1 VNAARSDA
9 IVFYGA
15 TGDLAYKQIFPALYA
30 LARHDRLD
38 IPVIGV
44 ADAGWELPS
53 LQARA
58 RDSVLAHGAIDEKAF
73 ARLASLLRYVDGDYR
88 DGATFTALRRELG
101 DARRPLHYLAIPP
114 KLFPTVVDHLAASRC
129 AEGAR
134 IVVEKPFGHDLASA
148 RALNRT
154 LHDVFP
160 EESIF
165 RIDHYLGK
173 EAVQNLFYFRFA
185 NAFLEPLWN
194 RTHVESVQITM
205 SESFGVGGR
214 GSFYDGVGAIRDV
227 IQNHMLQVAALL
239 TMEPPTGDGYDE
251 VRAAKAQVLR
261 SARPLDPAQ
270 VVRGQ
275 YDGYCDEPGVTA
287 DSAVE
292 TFAALRLEFDT
303 WRWADVPFLIRAGK
317 KLPTTAAEVVV
328 DFREP
333 PLDVFR
339 ESVTGRRNS
348 VRFRLSPEIVIALQ
362 ARTKAPGE
370 TMRGEQVELTVRH
383 HPAELL
389 PAPYERLLGD
399 ALEGDPSLFARQDT
413 VEAAWRIVEPALDGA
428 VPVRRYRPGTW
439 GPRQATRLAPGGWHD
454 PAPGSAEGDPVV
466 RPGDHGVAVV
476 APSPGEASR

>member
-1 VNAARSDA
+1 MNAARSDA

-30 LARHDRLD
+30 LAQHERLD

-44 ADAGWELPS
+44 ASAGWDLPS

-58 RDSVLAHGAIDEKAF
+58 RDSLLAHGPIDETVF
-73 ARLASLLRYVDGDYR
+73 ARLASLLRYIGGDYR
-88 DGATFTALRRELG
+88 DAATFTALRRELG

-114 KLFPTVVDHLAASRC
+114 ELFPTVVDHLAASRC

-134 IVVEKPFGHDLASA
+134 IVVEKPFGRDLASA

-154 LHDVFP
+154 LHNVFP
-160 EESIF
+160 ERSIF

-205 SESFGVGGR
+205 SESFGVEGR

-227 IQNHMLQVAALL
+227 IQNHMLQVGALL
-239 TMEPPTGDGYDE
+239 AMEPPTGDGHDE
-251 VRAAKAQVLR
+251 IRAAKAQVLR
-261 SARPLDPAQ
+261 AARPVDPAQ

-275 YDGYCDEPGVTA
+275 YHGYRDESGVTA

-303 WRWADVPFLIRAGK
+303 WRFAGVPFLIRAGK

-333 PLDVFR
+333 PLDIFR
-339 ESVTGRRNS
+339 ESVTGSRNS
-348 VRFRLSPEIVIALQ
+348 VRFRLSPEIV
-362 ARTKAPGE
+362 
-370 TMRGEQVELTVRH
+370 
-383 HPAELL
+383 
-389 PAPYERLLGD
+389 
-399 ALEGDPSLFARQDT
+399 
-413 VEAAWRIVEPALDGA
+413 
-428 VPVRRYRPGTW
+428 
-439 GPRQATRLAPGGWHD
+439 
-454 PAPGSAEGDPVV
+454 
-466 RPGDHGVAVV
+466 
-476 APSPGEASR
+476 

>member
-1 VNAARSDA
+1 MSARRSDA

-30 LARHDRLD
+30 LAQHDRLD

-44 ADAGWELPS
+44 AKAGWELPS

-58 RDSVLAHGAIDEKAF
+58 RESVLAHGALDETVF
-73 ARLASLLRYVDGDYR
+73 ARFASLLRYVDGDYR
-88 DGATFTALRRELG
+88 DAATFMALRREL
-101 DARRPLHYLAIPP
+101 DDSCRPLHYLAVPP
-114 KLFPTVVDHLAASRC
+114 ELFPTIVDHLAGSGC

-194 RTHVESVQITM
+194 RNEVESVQITM
-205 SESFGVGGR
+205 SESFGVEGR

-239 TMEPPTGDGYDE
+239 AMEPPTGDGYDE
-251 VRAAKAQVLR
+251 LRAAKAQVLR
-261 SARPLDPAQ
+261 AARPLDPAH

-275 YDGYCDEPGVTA
+275 YHGYRDEPGVTA

-303 WRWADVPFLIRAGK
+303 WRWAGVPFLIRAGK
-317 KLPTTAAEVVV
+317 KLPTTAVEVVV
-328 DFREP
+328 DFRGP
-333 PLDVFR
+333 PLDIFR
-339 ESVTGRRNS
+339 ESVTGSRNS

-362 ARTKAPGE
+362 ARAKAPGE
-370 TMRGEQVELTVRH
+370 AMRGEQIELTVRH
-383 HPAELL
+383 HPAEML

-399 ALEGDPSLFARQDT
+399 AVDGDPNLFARQDT
-413 VEAAWRIVEPALDGA
+413 VEAAWHIVEPVLGDA
-428 VPVRRYRPGTW
+428 VAVHQYLPGTW
-439 GPRQATRLAPGGWHD
+439 GPRQASRLARGGWHN
-454 PAPGSAEGDPVV
+454 PAPRGPA
-466 RPGDHGVAVV
+466 R
-476 APSPGEASR
+476 

>member
-1 VNAARSDA
+1 MSAARSDA

-30 LARHDRLD
+30 LAQHDRLD

-44 ADAGWELPS
+44 AKAGWELSS

-58 RDSVLAHGAIDEKAF
+58 RDSVLAHGAIDETVF
-73 ARLASLLRYVDGDYR
+73 ARFASLLRYVNGDYR
-88 DGATFTALRRELG
+88 DAATFTALRRELG

-114 KLFPTVVDHLAASRC
+114 ELFPTIVDHLAGSGC

-194 RTHVESVQITM
+194 RNEVESVEITM
-205 SESFGVGGR
+205 SESFGVEGR

-227 IQNHMLQVAALL
+227 IQNHMLQIAALL
-239 TMEPPTGDGYDE
+239 AMEPPTGDGYDD

-261 SARPLDPAQ
+261 AARPLDPAQ

-275 YDGYCDEPGVTA
+275 YHGYRNEPGVAAGST
-287 DSAVE
+287 VE

-303 WRWADVPFLIRAGK
+303 WRWAGVPFLIRAGK

-328 DFREP
+328 HFREP
-333 PLDVFR
+333 PLDIFR
-339 ESVTGRRNS
+339 ESVTGSRNS

-362 ARTKAPGE
+362 ARAKAPGE
-370 TMRGEQVELTVRH
+370 AMRGEQIELTVRH
-383 HPAELL
+383 HPAEML

-413 VEAAWRIVEPALDGA
+413 VEAAWRIVEPVLDGA
-428 VPVRRYRPGTW
+428 VAVHQYGRGTW
-439 GPRQATRLAPGGWHD
+439 GPHQASRLAPCGWHN
-454 PAPGSAEGDPVV
+454 PAPREPA
-466 RPGDHGVAVV
+466 R
-476 APSPGEASR
+476 

>member
-30 LARHDRLD
+30 LAQHDRLD

-44 ADAGWELPS
+44 AKAGWELPS

-58 RDSVLAHGAIDEKAF
+58 RDSVLAHAAIDETVF
-73 ARLASLLRYVDGDYR
+73 GRFASLFRYVDGDYR
-88 DGATFTALRRELG
+88 DAATFTALRRELG

-114 KLFPTVVDHLAASRC
+114 ELFPTIVDHLAGSGC

-165 RIDHYLGK
+165 RIDNHLGK

-194 RTHVESVQITM
+194 RTQVETVQITM
-205 SESFGVGGR
+205 SESFGVEGR

-239 TMEPPTGDGYDE
+239 AMEPPTGEGYDE

-261 SARPLDPAQ
+261 AARPLDPSQ

-275 YDGYCDEPGVTA
+275 YHGYRDEPGVTA

-303 WRWADVPFLIRAGK
+303 WRWAGVPFLIRAGK

-333 PLDVFR
+333 PIDIFR
-339 ESVTGRRNS
+339 ESVTGSRNS

-362 ARTKAPGE
+362 ARAKAPGE
-370 TMRGEQVELTVRH
+370 AMRGEQIELTVRH
-383 HPAELL
+383 HPAEML

-413 VEAAWRIVEPALDGA
+413 VEAAWRIVEPVLDGA
-428 VPVRRYRPGTW
+428 VAVRQYRPGTW
-439 GPRQATRLAPGGWHD
+439 GPRQVAGLAPSGWHN
-454 PAPGSAEGDPVV
+454 PAPRHPT
-466 RPGDHGVAVV
+466 R
-476 APSPGEASR
+476 

>member
-1 VNAARSDA
+1 MNAARSDA

-30 LARHDRLD
+30 LTQQHRLD

-44 ADAGWELPS
+44 AKAGWDLPS

-58 RDSVLAHGAIDEKAF
+58 RDSVLAHGAIDETVF
-73 ARLASLLRYVDGDYR
+73 ARFASLLRYVDGDYR
-88 DGATFTALRRELG
+88 DGATFTALRHELG
-101 DARRPLHYLAIPP
+101 DSRRPLHYLAIPP
-114 KLFPTVVDHLAASRC
+114 ELFPTIVDHLAGSGC

-154 LHDVFP
+154 LHTVFP

-205 SESFGVGGR
+205 SESFGVEGR

-239 TMEPPTGDGYDE
+239 AMEPPTGDGYDD
-251 VRAAKAQVLR
+251 VRAAKAQLLR
-261 SARPLDPAQ
+261 AARPFDPAQ

-275 YDGYCDEPGVTA
+275 YHGYRDEPGVTA
-287 DSAVE
+287 DSTVE

-303 WRWADVPFLIRAGK
+303 WRWAGVPFLIRAGK

-333 PLDVFR
+333 PLDIFR
-339 ESVTGRRNS
+339 ESVAGSRNS

-362 ARTKAPGE
+362 ARAKAPGE
-370 TMRGEQVELTVRH
+370 AMRGEQIELTVRH
-383 HPAELL
+383 HPAEML

-413 VEAAWRIVEPALDGA
+413 VEAAWRIVEPVLDAA
-428 VPVRRYRPGTW
+428 VVVRQYRPGTW
-439 GPRQATRLAPGGWHD
+439 GPRQAARLAPGGWHD
-454 PAPGSAEGDPVV
+454 PAPRG
-466 RPGDHGVAVV
+466 PG
-476 APSPGEASR
+476 R

>member
-1 VNAARSDA
+1 MNAARSDA

-30 LARHDRLD
+30 LAQHDRLD

-44 ADAGWELPS
+44 ARAGWSLPS

-58 RDSVLAHGAIDEKAF
+58 RDSVLAHGAIDETVF
-73 ARLASLLRYVDGDYR
+73 ARFASLLRYVDGDYR
-88 DGATFTALRRELG
+88 DAATFTALRRELG

-114 KLFPTVVDHLAASRC
+114 ELFPTIVDHLAGSGC

-194 RTHVESVQITM
+194 RTQVESVQITM
-205 SESFGVGGR
+205 SESFGVEGR

-239 TMEPPTGDGYDE
+239 AMEPPTGDGYDE
-251 VRAAKAQVLR
+251 VRAAKAHVLR
-261 SARPLDPAQ
+261 AARPLDPAQ

-275 YDGYCDEPGVTA
+275 YHGYRDEPGVTA

-303 WRWADVPFLIRAGK
+303 WRWAGVPFLIRAGK

-333 PLDVFR
+333 PLDIFR
-339 ESVTGRRNS
+339 ESVTGSRNS

-362 ARTKAPGE
+362 ARAKAPGE
-370 TMRGEQVELTVRH
+370 AMRGEQIELTVRH
-383 HPAELL
+383 HPAEVL

-413 VEAAWRIVEPALDGA
+413 VEAAWRIVEPVLDGA
-428 VPVRRYRPGTW
+428 VAVHQYRPGTW
-439 GPRQATRLAPGGWHD
+439 GPRQASRLAPCGWHN
-454 PAPGSAEGDPVV
+454 PAPRGPA
-466 RPGDHGVAVV
+466 R
-476 APSPGEASR
+476 

>member
-1 VNAARSDA
+1 MNAAHSDA

-30 LARHDRLD
+30 LAEHDRLD

-44 ADAGWELPS
+44 ASAGWELPS

-58 RDSVLAHGAIDEKAF
+58 RDSVLAHGALDESVF
-73 ARLASLLRYVDGDYR
+73 ARFVSQLRYVDGDYR
-88 DGATFTALRRELG
+88 DAATFAALRRELG

-114 KLFPTVVDHLAASRC
+114 ELFPAIVDHLAGSGC

-194 RTHVESVQITM
+194 RTAVERVQITM
-205 SESFGVGGR
+205 SESFGVEGR

-239 TMEPPTGDGYDE
+239 AMEPPTGAGYDE
-251 VRAAKAQVLR
+251 LRGAKAHVLR
-261 SARPLDPAQ
+261 AARPLDPAH

-275 YDGYCDEPGVTA
+275 YDGYRDEPGVAA
-287 DSAVE
+287 DSSVE

-303 WRWADVPFLIRAGK
+303 WRWAGVPFLIRAGK

-333 PLDVFR
+333 PLDIFR
-339 ESVTGRRNS
+339 ESVTGSRNS

-362 ARTKAPGE
+362 ARAKAPGE
-370 TMRGEQVELTVRH
+370 AMRGEQIELTVRH

-399 ALEGDPSLFARQDT
+399 ALAGDPNLFARQDT
-413 VEAAWRIVEPALDGA
+413 VEAAWRIVEPVLDDA
-428 VPVRRYRPGTW
+428 VAVHPYQPGTW
-439 GPRQATRLAPGGWHD
+439 GPGQASRLARGGWHD
-454 PAPGSAEGDPVV
+454 PAPRGLA
-466 RPGDHGVAVV
+466 R
-476 APSPGEASR
+476 

>member
-30 LARHDRLD
+30 LAQHDRLD
-38 IPVIGV
+38 VPVIGV
-44 ADAGWELPS
+44 AKADGNLDA

-58 RDSVLAHGAIDEKAF
+58 RDSILAHGSLDETVF
-73 ARLASLLRYVDGDYR
+73 ARLSSLLRYVDGDYR
-88 DGATFTALRRELG
+88 DAATFTALRRELR

-114 KLFPTVVDHLAASRC
+114 ELFPTIVAHLAGSGC

-154 LHDVFP
+154 LHDVLP

-194 RTHVESVQITM
+194 RTNVESVQITM
-205 SESFGVGGR
+205 SESFGVEGR
-214 GSFYDGVGAIRDV
+214 GSFYDGVGTIRDV

-239 TMEPPTGDGYDE
+239 AMEPPTGDGYDD

-261 SARPLDPAQ
+261 AARPVDAAQ

-275 YDGYCDEPGVTA
+275 YHGYRDEPGVAA
-287 DSAVE
+287 DSTVE

-303 WRWADVPFLIRAGK
+303 WRWAGVPFLIRAGK

-328 DFREP
+328 DFRGP
-333 PLDVFR
+333 PLDIFR
-339 ESVTGRRNS
+339 ECVPGRRNS

-362 ARTKAPGE
+362 ARAKAPGE
-370 TMRGEQVELTVRH
+370 AMRGEQIELTVRH
-383 HPAELL
+383 HPAETL

-413 VEAAWRIVEPALDGA
+413 VEAAWRIVEPVLDGA

-439 GPRQATRLAPGGWHD
+439 GPRYAAQLAPGGWHN
-454 PAPGSAEGDPVV
+454 PAPGGPV
-466 RPGDHGVAVV
+466 R
-476 APSPGEASR
+476 

>member
-1 VNAARSDA
+1 VTVNAARSDA

-30 LARHDRLD
+30 LAQKHRLD

-44 ADAGWELPS
+44 AKADWDLHS

-58 RDSVLAHGAIDEKAF
+58 RDSVLAHGAIDATVF
-73 ARLASLLRYVDGDYR
+73 ARLSSLLRYVDGDYR
-88 DGATFTALRRELG
+88 DPATFTALRRELG

-114 KLFPTVVDHLAASRC
+114 ALFPTIVGHLAGSGC

-134 IVVEKPFGHDLASA
+134 IVVEKPFGHDLPSA

-154 LHDVFP
+154 LRDVFP

-194 RTHVESVQITM
+194 RAQIESIQITM
-205 SESFGVGGR
+205 SESFGVEGR
-214 GSFYDGVGAIRDV
+214 GNFYDGVGAIRDV

-239 TMEPPTGDGYDE
+239 AMEPPTSDGYDE
-251 VRAAKAQVLR
+251 VRAAKAQLLR
-261 SARPLDPAQ
+261 AVRPLDPAQ

-275 YDGYCDEPGVTA
+275 YRGYRDKPAVA
-287 DSAVE
+287 QDSTVE
-292 TFAALRLEFDT
+292 TFAALRLELDT
-303 WRWADVPFLIRAGK
+303 WRWAGVPFLIRAGK

-328 DFREP
+328 DFRKP
-333 PLDVFR
+333 PLDIFR
-339 ESVTGRRNS
+339 ESVAGSRNS

-362 ARTKAPGE
+362 ARAKAPGE
-370 TMRGEQVELTVRH
+370 AMRGEQIELTVRYH
-383 HPAELL
+383 AAEELE
-389 PAPYERLLGD
+389 APYERLLGD
-399 ALEGDPSLFARQDT
+399 ALAGDPNLFAREDT
-413 VEAAWRIVEPALDGA
+413 VEAAWRIVDPVLDGA
-428 VPVRRYRPGTW
+428 VAVRQYRPGTW
-439 GPRQATRLAPGGWHD
+439 GPRQAARLAPSGWRN
-454 PAPGSAEGDPVV
+454 PAPEQPT
-466 RPGDHGVAVV
+466 R
-476 APSPGEASR
+476 

>member
-1 VNAARSDA
+1 MNAARSDA

-30 LARHDRLD
+30 LARKRRLD

-44 ADAGWELPS
+44 AKADWSLDA

-58 RDSVLAHGAIDEKAF
+58 RDSVIAHGAIDETVF
-73 ARLASLLRYVDGDYR
+73 ARLSSLLRYVGGDYR
-88 DGATFTALRRELG
+88 DPATFTALRRELG

-114 KLFPTVVDHLAASRC
+114 ELFPTIVDHLAGSGC
-129 AEGAR
+129 ADGAR
-134 IVVEKPFGHDLASA
+134 IVVEKPFGHDLSSA

-194 RTHVESVQITM
+194 RTHVESVQISM
-205 SESFGVGGR
+205 SESFGVEGR

-227 IQNHMLQVAALL
+227 IQNHMLQVTALL
-239 TMEPPTGDGYDE
+239 AMEPPTGGGYDE
-251 VRAAKAQVLR
+251 VRSAKAQLLR
-261 SARPLDPAQ
+261 AVRPLDPAQ
-270 VVRGQ
+270 IVRGQ
-275 YDGYCDEPGVTA
+275 YRGYRDEPGVAA
-287 DSAVE
+287 DSTVE
-292 TFAALRLEFDT
+292 TFAALRLEIDT
-303 WRWADVPFLIRAGK
+303 WRWAGVPFLIRAGK
-317 KLPTTAAEVVV
+317 RLPTTAAEVVV

-333 PLDVFR
+333 PLDIFR
-339 ESVTGRRNS
+339 ESVPGRRNS

-362 ARTKAPGE
+362 ARAKAPGE
-370 TMRGEQVELTVRH
+370 AMQGEQIELTVRH
-383 HPAELL
+383 HPAEELE
-389 PAPYERLLGD
+389 APYERLLGD

-413 VEAAWRIVEPALDGA
+413 VEAAWHIVDPVLDGA
-428 VPVRRYRPGTW
+428 VAVHEYRPGTW
-439 GPRQATRLAPGGWHD
+439 GPGQAARLASSSWHD
-454 PAPGSAEGDPVV
+454 PIPGADLQRELAPQLRMAGDNQ
-466 RPGDHGVAVV
+466 A
-476 APSPGEASR
+476 

>member
-1 VNAARSDA
+1 MNAARSDA

-15 TGDLAYKQIFPALYA
+15 SGDLAYKQIFPALYA
-30 LARHDRLD
+30 LARKHRLD

-44 ADAGWELPS
+44 AKADWNLDALH
-53 LQARA
+53 ARA
-58 RDSVLAHGAIDEKAF
+58 RESVLAHGAIDETVF
-73 ARLASLLRYVDGDYR
+73 ARLASLLRYVGGDYR
-88 DGATFTALRRELG
+88 DPATFSALRSELG

-114 KLFPTVVDHLAASRC
+114 DLFPTIVDHLAGSGC
-129 AEGAR
+129 ADEAR
-134 IVVEKPFGHDLASA
+134 IVVEKPFGHDLTSA

-185 NAFLEPLWN
+185 NSFLEPLWN

-205 SESFGVGGR
+205 SESFGVEGR

-239 TMEPPTGDGYDE
+239 AMEPPTGDGYDE
-251 VRAAKAQVLR
+251 FRSAKAQLLR
-261 SARPLDPAQ
+261 AARPLDPTH

-275 YDGYCDEPGVTA
+275 YRGYRGEPGVA
-287 DSAVE
+287 QDSTVE
-292 TFAALRLEFDT
+292 TFAALRLDIDT
-303 WRWADVPFLIRAGK
+303 WRWAGVPFLIRAGK

-333 PLDVFR
+333 PLDIFR
-339 ESVTGRRNS
+339 ESVTGSRNS

-362 ARTKAPGE
+362 ARAKQPGE
-370 TMRGEQVELTVRH
+370 TLRGEQVELTVRY
-383 HPAELL
+383 HPAEELE
-389 PAPYERLLGD
+389 APYERLLGD
-399 ALEGDPSLFARQDT
+399 ALEGDPSLFAREDT

-428 VPVRRYRPGTW
+428 VPIREYRPGTW
-439 GPRQATRLAPGGWHD
+439 GPRQAARLAPDGWHD
-454 PAPGSAEGDPVV
+454 AAPGE
-466 RPGDHGVAVV
+466 
-476 APSPGEASR
+476 PSR

>member
-1 VNAARSDA
+1 MNAARSDA

-30 LARHDRLD
+30 LAQHDRLD

-44 ADAGWELPS
+44 AKAGWELPS

-58 RDSVLAHGAIDEKAF
+58 RDSVLAHGAIDETVF
-73 ARLASLLRYVDGDYR
+73 ARFASVLRYVGGDYR
-88 DGATFTALRRELG
+88 DAATFTALRRELG

-114 KLFPTVVDHLAASRC
+114 ELFPNVIEHLAGSGC

-194 RTHVESVQITM
+194 RTHVERVQITL
-205 SESFGVGGR
+205 SESFGVEGR
-214 GSFYDGVGAIRDV
+214 GSFYDGVGGIRDV

-239 TMEPPTGDGYDE
+239 AMEPPTGEGYDE
-251 VRAAKAQVLR
+251 VRAAKAQLLR
-261 SARPLDPAQ
+261 AARPLDPAQ

-275 YDGYCDEPGVTA
+275 YRGYRDEAGVA
-287 DSAVE
+287 PDSTVE
-292 TFAALRLEFDT
+292 TFAALRLELDT
-303 WRWADVPFLIRAGK
+303 WRWAGVPFLIRAGK
-317 KLPTTAAEVVV
+317 KLPTTAVEVLV

-333 PLDVFR
+333 PLDIFR
-339 ESVTGRRNS
+339 ESVTGSRNS

-362 ARTKAPGE
+362 ARAKAPGAA
-370 TMRGEQVELTVRH
+370 MRGEQIELTVRH
-383 HPAELL
+383 HPAEKLT
-389 PAPYERLLGD
+389 APYERLLGD
-399 ALEGDPSLFARQDT
+399 AVEGDPSLFAREDT
-413 VEAAWRIVEPALDGA
+413 VEAAWRIVEPVLGGA
-428 VPVRRYRPGTW
+428 VAVHQYRPGTW
-439 GPRQATRLAPGGWHD
+439 GPRQAARLARGGWHN
-454 PAPGSAEGDPVV
+454 PAPLEPA
-466 RPGDHGVAVV
+466 R
-476 APSPGEASR
+476 

>member
-1 VNAARSDA
+1 MNAGRSDA

-30 LARHDRLD
+30 LAQQDRLD

-44 ADAGWELPS
+44 ARAGWELSS
-53 LQARA
+53 LHARA
-58 RDSVLAHGAIDEKAF
+58 RESVLAHGAIDETVF
-73 ARLASLLRYVDGDYR
+73 ARFASLLRYVDGDYR
-88 DGATFTALRRELG
+88 DAATFTALRRELG

-114 KLFPTVVDHLAASRC
+114 ELFPTIVDHLAGSGC

-154 LHDVFP
+154 LHDGFP
-160 EESIF
+160 EGSIF

-194 RTHVESVQITM
+194 RTEVECVQITM
-205 SESFGVGGR
+205 GESFGVEGR

-239 TMEPPTGDGYDE
+239 AMEPPTGDGYDD

-261 SARPLDPAQ
+261 AARPLDPAQ

-275 YDGYCDEPGVTA
+275 YHGYRDEPGVAT
-287 DSAVE
+287 DSTVE
-292 TFAALRLEFDT
+292 TFAALRVEFDT
-303 WRWADVPFLIRAGK
+303 WRWAGVPFLIRAGK

-333 PLDVFR
+333 PLDIFR

-362 ARTKAPGE
+362 ARAKAPGE
-370 TMRGEQVELTVRH
+370 AMRGEQIELTVRH
-383 HPAELL
+383 HPAEML

-413 VEAAWRIVEPALDGA
+413 VEAAWRIVEPVLDGSVA
-428 VPVRRYRPGTW
+428 VCQYRPGTW
-439 GPRQATRLAPGGWHD
+439 GPRQASRLAPGGWHN
-454 PAPGSAEGDPVV
+454 PAPRGPA
-466 RPGDHGVAVV
+466 R
-476 APSPGEASR
+476 

>member
-1 VNAARSDA
+1 MNAARSDA

-30 LARHDRLD
+30 LAQHDRLD
-38 IPVIGV
+38 VPVIGV
-44 ADAGWELPS
+44 AKADGNLDA

-58 RDSVLAHGAIDEKAF
+58 RDSILAHGPLDETVF
-73 ARLASLLRYVDGDYR
+73 SRLSSLLRYVGGDYR
-88 DGATFTALRRELG
+88 AAATFAALRRELG

-114 KLFPTVVDHLAASRC
+114 ELFPTIVDHLAGSGC

-134 IVVEKPFGHDLASA
+134 IVVEKPFGRDLPSA

-154 LHDVFP
+154 LHDVLP

-205 SESFGVGGR
+205 SESFGVEGR

-239 TMEPPTGDGYDE
+239 AMEPPTGDGYDD

-261 SARPLDPAQ
+261 AARPVDAAQ

-275 YDGYCDEPGVTA
+275 YHGYRDEPGVTA
-287 DSAVE
+287 DSTVE

-303 WRWADVPFLIRAGK
+303 WRWAGVPFLIRAGK

-333 PLDVFR
+333 PLDIFR
-339 ESVTGRRNS
+339 ECVRESRNS

-362 ARTKAPGE
+362 ARAKTPGE
-370 TMRGEQVELTVRH
+370 AMRGEQIELTVRH
-383 HPAELL
+383 HAAEIL

-413 VEAAWRIVEPALDGA
+413 VEAAWRIVEPVLDGA

-439 GPRQATRLAPGGWHD
+439 GPRQAAQLAPGGWHN
-454 PAPGSAEGDPVV
+454 PALGGPV
-466 RPGDHGVAVV
+466 R
-476 APSPGEASR
+476 

>member
-1 VNAARSDA
+1 MNAARSDA

-30 LARHDRLD
+30 LAQRHGLD

-44 ADAGWELPS
+44 AKAGWDLDA
-53 LQARA
+53 LKRRA
-58 RDSVLAHGAIDEKAF
+58 RESVLAHRAIDERAF
-73 ARLASLLRYVDGDYR
+73 ARFVSLLRYVDGDYR
-88 DGATFTALRRELG
+88 DAATFTALRGELG
-101 DARRPLHYLAIPP
+101 GARRPLHYLAVPP
-114 KLFPTVVDHLAASRC
+114 ELFPTIVDHLATSRC
-129 AEGAR
+129 AERAR
-134 IVVEKPFGHDLASA
+134 VVVEKPFGHDLASA
-148 RALNRT
+148 RTLNRT
-154 LHDVFP
+154 LHNVFP

-194 RTHVESVQITM
+194 RAHVESVQITM
-205 SESFGVGGR
+205 SESFGVEGR

-239 TMEPPTGDGYDE
+239 AMEPPTGEGYDE

-261 SARPLDPAQ
+261 AARPLDPAQ

-275 YDGYCDEPGVTA
+275 YHGYRDEPGVAA

-303 WRWADVPFLIRAGK
+303 WRWAGVPFLIRAGK

-333 PLDVFR
+333 PLDIFR
-339 ESVTGRRNS
+339 ESVTGSRNS

-362 ARTKAPGE
+362 ARAKAPGE
-370 TMRGEQVELTVRH
+370 AMRGEQIELTVRH
-383 HPAELL
+383 HPAEIL

-413 VEAAWRIVEPALDGA
+413 VEAAWRIVEPVLDGA
-428 VPVRRYRPGTW
+428 VPVRTYRPGTW
-439 GPRQATRLAPGGWHD
+439 GPRQAAHLAPGGWHD
-454 PAPGSAEGDPVV
+454 PAPG
-466 RPGDHGVAVV
+466 RPA
-476 APSPGEASR
+476 R

>member
-1 VNAARSDA
+1 MNAARSDA

-30 LARHDRLD
+30 LALHDRLD
-38 IPVIGV
+38 IPVIAV
-44 ADAGWELPS
+44 AKAGWDLPS
-53 LQARA
+53 LNDRA
-58 RDSVLAHGAIDEKAF
+58 RDSLLAHGPIDETVF
-73 ARLASLLRYVDGDYR
+73 ARFASLLRYVGGDYR
-88 DGATFTALRRELG
+88 DAATFTALRRELG
-101 DARRPLHYLAIPP
+101 DAHRPLHYLAIPP
-114 KLFPTVVDHLAASRC
+114 ELFPTIVDHLARSGC

-154 LHDVFP
+154 LHEVFP

-185 NAFLEPLWN
+185 NSFLEPLWN
-194 RTHVESVQITM
+194 RTQIESVQVTM
-205 SESFGVGGR
+205 SESFGVEGR
-214 GSFYDGVGAIRDV
+214 GSFYDSVGAIRDV

-239 TMEPPTGDGYDE
+239 AMEPPAGEGHDE
-251 VRAAKAQVLR
+251 VRAAKTQVLR
-261 SARPLDPAQ
+261 AARPLDPTQ

-275 YDGYCDEPGVTA
+275 YHGYRDEPGVTP

-292 TFAALRLEFDT
+292 TFAALKLEFDT
-303 WRWADVPFLIRAGK
+303 WRWAGVPFLIRVGK

-333 PLDVFR
+333 PLDIFR
-339 ESVTGRRNS
+339 EAIPGSRNS

-362 ARTKAPGE
+362 ARAKAPGE
-370 TMRGEQVELTVRH
+370 AMRGERIELTVRH
-383 HPAELL
+383 HPAEML

-399 ALEGDPSLFARQDT
+399 ALEGDPSLFARQDM
-413 VEAAWRIVEPALDGA
+413 VEAAWKIVEPVLDGA
-428 VPVRRYRPGTW
+428 VPVHQYRPGTW
-439 GPRQATRLAPGGWHD
+439 GPRQASRLAPGGWHD
-454 PAPGSAEGDPVV
+454 PLPEVPIDD
-466 RPGDHGVAVV
+466 RPRFDGLPARHTQRA
-476 APSPGEASR
+476 A

>member
-1 VNAARSDA
+1 MSAANSDA

-30 LARHDRLD
+30 LAQRNRLD

-44 ADAGWELPS
+44 AKAGWELPA

-58 RDSVLAHGAIDEKAF
+58 RDSLLTHGELDETVF
-73 ARLASLLRYVDGDYR
+73 ARFASVLRYVDGDYR
-88 DGATFTALRRELG
+88 DAATFTTLRRELG

-114 KLFPTVVDHLAASRC
+114 ELFPTIVSHLAGSDC

-148 RALNRT
+148 RALNGT

-194 RTHVESVQITM
+194 RTHIESVQITL
-205 SESFGVGGR
+205 SESFGVEGR

-239 TMEPPTGDGYDE
+239 AMEPPTGDGYDD

-261 SARPLDPAQ
+261 AARPLDPAQ

-275 YDGYCDEPGVTA
+275 YHGYRDEPGVSA
-287 DSAVE
+287 GSAVE

-303 WRWADVPFLIRAGK
+303 WRWAGVPFLIRAGK

-333 PLDVFR
+333 PLDIFR
-339 ESVTGRRNS
+339 ESFAGSRNS
-348 VRFRLSPEIVIALQ
+348 VRFRLSPEIVVALQ
-362 ARTKAPGE
+362 ARAKAPGE
-370 TMRGEQVELTVRH
+370 AMRGEQIELTLRH
-383 HPAELL
+383 HPAEML

-399 ALEGDPSLFARQDT
+399 ALEGDPSLFAREDT

-439 GPRQATRLAPGGWHD
+439 GPRQAAQLAPCGWHNPAPGG
-454 PAPGSAEGDPVV
+454 PV
-466 RPGDHGVAVV
+466 R
-476 APSPGEASR
+476 

>member
-1 VNAARSDA
+1 MMSAARSDA

-15 TGDLAYKQIFPALYA
+15 SGDLAYKQIFPALYA
-30 LARHDRLD
+30 LAQHDRLD

-44 ADAGWELPS
+44 ARAGWELS
-53 LQARA
+53 CLQARA
-58 RDSVLAHGAIDEKAF
+58 RESVLAHRAIDETVF
-73 ARLASLLRYVDGDYR
+73 ARFASLLRYVDGDYR
-88 DGATFTALRRELG
+88 DAATFAALRRELG

-114 KLFPTVVDHLAASRC
+114 ALFPTIVGHLAGSGC

-148 RALNRT
+148 RTLNRT
-154 LHDVFP
+154 LQNVFP

-173 EAVQNLFYFRFA
+173 EAVQNLFNFRFA

-194 RTHVESVQITM
+194 RTQVESVQITM
-205 SESFGVGGR
+205 SESFGVEGR

-239 TMEPPTGDGYDE
+239 AIEPPTGEGYDE
-251 VRAAKAQVLR
+251 VRAAKAQLLR
-261 SARPLDPAQ
+261 AARPLDPAQ

-275 YDGYCDEPGVTA
+275 YHGYRDEPGVTA

-303 WRWADVPFLIRAGK
+303 WRWAGVPFLIRAGK

-333 PLDVFR
+333 PLDIFR
-339 ESVTGRRNS
+339 ESVTGSRNS

-362 ARTKAPGE
+362 ARAKAPGE
-370 TMRGEQVELTVRH
+370 AMRGEQIELTVRH
-383 HPAELL
+383 HPAEML

-399 ALEGDPSLFARQDT
+399 ALDGDPSLFARQHT
-413 VEAAWRIVEPALDGA
+413 VEAAWRIVEPVLDGA
-428 VPVRRYRPGTW
+428 VPVLQYRPGTW
-439 GPRQATRLAPGGWHD
+439 GPRQAARLAPGGWHN
-454 PAPGSAEGDPVV
+454 PAPRGPA
-466 RPGDHGVAVV
+466 R
-476 APSPGEASR
+476 

>member
-1 VNAARSDA
+1 MNAARSDA

-30 LARHDRLD
+30 LAQRHGLD

-44 ADAGWELPS
+44 AKAGWDLDA
-53 LQARA
+53 LQVRA
-58 RDSVLAHGAIDEKAF
+58 RDSVLAHGAIDDAVF
-73 ARLASLLRYVDGDYR
+73 ARFASLLRYVDGDYR
-88 DGATFTALRRELG
+88 DRATFTALRRELG

-114 KLFPTVVDHLAASRC
+114 ELFPTIVDHLAGSGC

-205 SESFGVGGR
+205 SESFGVEGR
-214 GSFYDGVGAIRDV
+214 GSFYDSVGAIRDV

-239 TMEPPTGDGYDE
+239 AMEPPTGDGYDE

-261 SARPLDPAQ
+261 AARPLDPAQ

-275 YDGYCDEPGVTA
+275 YHGYRDEPGVTP

-303 WRWADVPFLIRAGK
+303 WRWAGVPFLIRAGK

-333 PLDVFR
+333 PLDIFR
-339 ESVTGRRNS
+339 ESVTGSRNS

-362 ARTKAPGE
+362 ARAKAPGE
-370 TMRGEQVELTVRH
+370 AMRGEQIELTVRH
-383 HPAELL
+383 HPAEML

-399 ALEGDPSLFARQDT
+399 ALEGDPSLFAREDT
-413 VEAAWRIVEPALDGA
+413 VEAAWRIVDPVLDGA
-428 VPVRRYRPGTW
+428 VAVRQYRPGTW
-439 GPRQATRLAPGGWHD
+439 GPRQAARLAAGGWHN
-454 PAPGSAEGDPVV
+454 PAP
-466 RPGDHGVAVV
+466 R
-476 APSPGEASR
+476 APAR

>member
-1 VNAARSDA
+1 MNAARSDA

-30 LARHDRLD
+30 LAQHDRLD

-44 ADAGWELPS
+44 AKAGWELPS

-58 RDSVLAHGAIDEKAF
+58 RDSVLAHGAIDETVF
-73 ARLASLLRYVDGDYR
+73 ARFASVLRYVGGDYR
-88 DGATFTALRRELG
+88 DAATFTALRRELG

-114 KLFPTVVDHLAASRC
+114 ELFPNVIEHLAGSGC

-194 RTHVESVQITM
+194 RTHVERVQITL
-205 SESFGVGGR
+205 SESFGVEGR
-214 GSFYDGVGAIRDV
+214 GSFYDGVGGIRDV

-239 TMEPPTGDGYDE
+239 AMEPPTGEGYDE
-251 VRAAKAQVLR
+251 VRAAKAQLLR
-261 SARPLDPAQ
+261 AARPLDPAQ

-275 YDGYCDEPGVTA
+275 YRGYRDEAGVA
-287 DSAVE
+287 PDSTVE
-292 TFAALRLEFDT
+292 TFAALRLELDT
-303 WRWADVPFLIRAGK
+303 WRWAGVPFLIRAGK
-317 KLPTTAAEVVV
+317 KLPTTAVEVLV

-333 PLDVFR
+333 PLDIFR
-339 ESVTGRRNS
+339 ESVTGSRNS

-362 ARTKAPGE
+362 ARANAPGAA
-370 TMRGEQVELTVRH
+370 MRGEQIELTVRH
-383 HPAELL
+383 HPAEKLT
-389 PAPYERLLGD
+389 APYERLLGD
-399 ALEGDPSLFARQDT
+399 AVEGDPSLFAREDT
-413 VEAAWRIVEPALDGA
+413 VEAAWRIVEPVLGGA
-428 VPVRRYRPGTW
+428 VAVHQYRPGTW
-439 GPRQATRLAPGGWHD
+439 GPRQAARLARGGWHN
-454 PAPGSAEGDPVV
+454 PAPLEPA
-466 RPGDHGVAVV
+466 R
-476 APSPGEASR
+476 

>member
-1 VNAARSDA
+1 MNAARSDA

-30 LARHDRLD
+30 LAQRQGLD

-44 ADAGWELPS
+44 AKAGWDLDA
-53 LQARA
+53 LRVRA
-58 RDSVLAHGAIDEKAF
+58 RESVLAHGALDEKAF
-73 ARLASLLRYVDGDYR
+73 TRFASLLRYVDGDYR
-88 DGATFTALRRELG
+88 DGATFKTLRRELG

-114 KLFPTVVDHLAASRC
+114 ELFPTIVDHLAGSGC

-148 RALNRT
+148 RTLNRT
-154 LHDVFP
+154 LQNVFP

-194 RTHVESVQITM
+194 RTQVESVQITM
-205 SESFGVGGR
+205 SESFGVEGR

-239 TMEPPTGDGYDE
+239 AIEPPTGEGYDE
-251 VRAAKAQVLR
+251 VRAAKAQLLR
-261 SARPLDPAQ
+261 AARPLDPAQ

-275 YDGYCDEPGVTA
+275 YHGYRDEPGVTA

-303 WRWADVPFLIRAGK
+303 WRWAGVPFLIRAGK

-333 PLDVFR
+333 PLDIFR
-339 ESVTGRRNS
+339 ESVTGSRNS

-362 ARTKAPGE
+362 ARAKAPGE
-370 TMRGEQVELTVRH
+370 AMRGEQIELTVRH
-383 HPAELL
+383 HPAEML

-413 VEAAWRIVEPALDGA
+413 VEAAWRIVEPVLDGA
-428 VPVRRYRPGTW
+428 VPLLQYRPGTW
-439 GPRQATRLAPGGWHD
+439 GPRQTARLAPGGWHN
-454 PAPGSAEGDPVV
+454 PAPRGPA
-466 RPGDHGVAVV
+466 R
-476 APSPGEASR
+476 

>member
-1 VNAARSDA
+1 MNAARSDA

-30 LARHDRLD
+30 LARQHRLD
-38 IPVIGV
+38 VPVIGV
-44 ADAGWELPS
+44 AKADWDLEA

-58 RDSVLAHGAIDEKAF
+58 RDSVLAHGAVDEAVF
-73 ARLASLLRYVDGDYR
+73 ARLSSLLRYVGGDYR
-88 DGATFTALRRELG
+88 DPATFTALRRELG

-114 KLFPTVVDHLAASRC
+114 ALFPTIVDHLAGSGC

-134 IVVEKPFGHDLASA
+134 IVVEKPFGHDLPSA

-194 RTHVESVQITM
+194 RAQIESVQITM
-205 SESFGVGGR
+205 SESFGVEGR

-239 TMEPPTGDGYDE
+239 AMEPPTGDGYDD
-251 VRAAKAQVLR
+251 VRAAKAQLLR
-261 SARPLDPAQ
+261 AVRPLEPAQ

-275 YDGYCDEPGVTA
+275 YHGYRDEPGVAQGST
-287 DSAVE
+287 VE
-292 TFAALRLEFDT
+292 TFAALRLELDT
-303 WRWADVPFLIRAGK
+303 WRWAGVPFLIRAGK

-328 DFREP
+328 DFRKP
-333 PLDVFR
+333 PLDIFR
-339 ESVTGRRNS
+339 ESVDGSRNS

-362 ARTKAPGE
+362 ARAKAPGE
-370 TMRGEQVELTVRH
+370 AMRGEPIELTVRY
-383 HPAELL
+383 HPAEELE
-389 PAPYERLLGD
+389 APYERLLGD
-399 ALEGDPSLFARQDT
+399 ALAGDPSLFAREDT
-413 VEAAWRIVEPALDGA
+413 VEAAWRIVDPVLDGA
-428 VPVRRYRPGTW
+428 VAAPQYRPGTW
-439 GPRQATRLAPGGWHD
+439 GPRQAARLAPGGWRN
-454 PAPGSAEGDPVV
+454 PAPE
-466 RPGDHGVAVV
+466 RPT
-476 APSPGEASR
+476 R

>member
-30 LARHDRLD
+30 LAHHDRLD
-38 IPVIGV
+38 VPVIGV
-44 ADAGWELPS
+44 AKADWNLDALR
-53 LQARA
+53 ARA
-58 RDSVLAHGAIDEKAF
+58 RDSVLAHGPVDETVF
-73 ARLASLLRYVDGDYR
+73 ARLSSLLRYVDGDYR
-88 DGATFTALRRELG
+88 DAATFSALRRELG
-101 DARRPLHYLAIPP
+101 RARRPLHYLAIPP
-114 KLFPTVVDHLAASRC
+114 ELFPTIVDHLAASGC
-129 AEGAR
+129 ADGAR
-134 IVVEKPFGHDLASA
+134 IVVEKPFGHDLPSA

-154 LHDVFP
+154 LHEVFP

-194 RTHVESVQITM
+194 RTRIESVQITM
-205 SESFGVGGR
+205 SESFGVEGR

-227 IQNHMLQVAALL
+227 IQNHLLQIAALL
-239 TMEPPTGDGYDE
+239 AIEPPTGGGYDE
-251 VRAAKAQVLR
+251 VRAAKAQLLR
-261 SARPLDPAQ
+261 AARPLDPAQ

-275 YDGYCDEPGVTA
+275 YRGYRDEPGVAA

-292 TFAALRLEFDT
+292 TFAALRVEFDT
-303 WRWADVPFLIRAGK
+303 WRWAGVPFLIRAGK
-317 KLPTTAAEVVV
+317 RLPTTAAEVVV

-333 PLDVFR
+333 PLDIFR

-348 VRFRLSPEIVIALQ
+348 VRFRLTPEIVIALQ
-362 ARTKAPGE
+362 ARAKAPGE
-370 TMRGEQVELTVRH
+370 ALRGEQVELIVRH
-383 HPAELL
+383 HAAEEL

-413 VEAAWRIVEPALDGA
+413 IEAAWRIVEPVLDDA
-428 VPVRRYRPGTW
+428 VPVRLYRPGTW
-439 GPRQATRLAPGGWHD
+439 GPRQAARLAPGGWHD
-454 PAPGSAEGDPVV
+454 PAPGA
-466 RPGDHGVAVV
+466 PG
-476 APSPGEASR
+476 R

>member
-30 LARHDRLD
+30 LAQHDRLD
-38 IPVIGV
+38 VPVIGV
-44 ADAGWELPS
+44 AKADWNLDA

-58 RDSVLAHGAIDEKAF
+58 RESVLAHGAVDETVF
-73 ARLASLLRYVDGDYR
+73 ARLSSLLRYVDGDYR
-88 DGATFTALRRELG
+88 DAATFTALRRELG

-114 KLFPTVVDHLAASRC
+114 ELFPIIVDHLASSGC
-129 AEGAR
+129 GKEAR

-194 RTHVESVQITM
+194 RTQIESVQITM
-205 SESFGVGGR
+205 SESFGVEGR
-214 GSFYDGVGAIRDV
+214 GNFYDHVGAIRDV

-239 TMEPPTGDGYDE
+239 AIEPPTGGGYDE
-251 VRAAKAQVLR
+251 VRAAKAQLLR
-261 SARPLDPAQ
+261 AAQPLDPAQ

-275 YDGYCDEPGVTA
+275 YRGYGDEPGVA
-287 DSAVE
+287 PGSAVE

-303 WRWADVPFLIRAGK
+303 WRWAGVPFLIRTGK

-328 DFREP
+328 DFRQP
-333 PLDVFR
+333 PLDLFR
-339 ESVTGRRNS
+339 ECVSGSRNS

-362 ARTKAPGE
+362 ARAKAPGE
-370 TMRGEQVELTVRH
+370 AMRGEQVELTVRH
-383 HPAELL
+383 HPAEEL

-428 VPVRRYRPGTW
+428 VPVHQYRPGTW
-439 GPRQATRLAPGGWHD
+439 GPRQATQLAPMGWHN
-454 PAPGSAEGDPVV
+454 PAPGAPV
-466 RPGDHGVAVV
+466 R
-476 APSPGEASR
+476 

>member
-1 VNAARSDA
+1 MNAARSDA

-30 LARHDRLD
+30 LAQRHGLD

-44 ADAGWELPS
+44 AKAGWDLDA
-53 LQARA
+53 LQVRA
-58 RDSVLAHGAIDEKAF
+58 RDSVLAHGAIDDAVF
-73 ARLASLLRYVDGDYR
+73 ARFASLLRYVDGDYPDR
-88 DGATFTALRRELG
+88 ATFTALRRELG

-114 KLFPTVVDHLAASRC
+114 ELFPTIVDHLAGSGC

-205 SESFGVGGR
+205 SESFGVEGR
-214 GSFYDGVGAIRDV
+214 GSFYDSVGAIRDV

-239 TMEPPTGDGYDE
+239 AMEPPTGDGYDE

-261 SARPLDPAQ
+261 AARPLDPAQ

-275 YDGYCDEPGVTA
+275 YHGYRDEPGVTP

-303 WRWADVPFLIRAGK
+303 WRWAGVPFLIRAGK

-333 PLDVFR
+333 PLDIFR
-339 ESVTGRRNS
+339 ESVTGSRNS

-362 ARTKAPGE
+362 ARAKAPGE
-370 TMRGEQVELTVRH
+370 AMRGEQIELTVRH
-383 HPAELL
+383 HPAEML

-399 ALEGDPSLFARQDT
+399 ALEGDPSLFAREDT
-413 VEAAWRIVEPALDGA
+413 VEAAWRIVDPVLDGA
-428 VPVRRYRPGTW
+428 VAVRQYRPGTW
-439 GPRQATRLAPGGWHD
+439 GPRQAARLAAGGWHN
-454 PAPGSAEGDPVV
+454 PAP
-466 RPGDHGVAVV
+466 R
-476 APSPGEASR
+476 APA